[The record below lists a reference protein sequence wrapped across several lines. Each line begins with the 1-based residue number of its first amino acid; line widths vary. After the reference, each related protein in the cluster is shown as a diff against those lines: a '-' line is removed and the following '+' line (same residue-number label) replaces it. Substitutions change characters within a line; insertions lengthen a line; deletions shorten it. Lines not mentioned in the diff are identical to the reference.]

1 MARALLV
8 SYAGYPFTP
17 SSLTPDN
24 GLANLAGALAEA
36 GHEVRVRD
44 YGTVSMMRRLF
55 PAELSAVL
63 RPVGAAMLQSKGAPS
78 AEAIGQ
84 LQGLSQALE
93 AHQAAQV
100 AALGEELAAEVRAF
114 RPAFVGFKL
123 WNGDGFTG
131 TVALAERLR
140 REWPDLP
147 LYAGGPQVSWFREII
162 YRRTDVFTALAYGE
176 GERLILDLLEHATA
190 GRPLESLPGVIFRQ
204 DGQVRQT
211 ERSAGLDL
219 NQLPFPVYD
228 ESVYPALA
236 GQEKAKLIVLDD
248 SRGCPYACGFCTHP
262 VESGRRL
269 RTASAGVLVDRMEE
283 LGRRHGFRAFRFSGS
298 STPGRLMRET
308 AEEILR
314 RGLDVAYTCFGHFAS
329 ADGDHFEIMAR
340 SGLRA
345 IFFGLESGCQEV
357 LDRATGKPIRL
368 SEVKETMQR
377 AQQAGIFAIASMI
390 VPLPFDTEETIQES
404 LNFALE
410 ARPDAIPVQFPGIL
424 PGTPWLER
432 PEDYNL
438 QIDDRDAFLTEALEY
453 KIKLLFPPAYW
464 QPLPYRVNGLDYH
477 QFTALTARFVGALEQ
492 AGVLTGVPDDNVL
505 LAELAGMTPRAF
517 RDHARLWHL
526 TGDAEAVAGMI
537 EQINQNAVSDT
548 GRGAA
553 H

>member
-8 SYAGYPFTP
+8 SYAGYPYTP

-24 GLANLAGALAEA
+24 GLANLAGALHEA
-36 GHEVRVRD
+36 GHEVRVLD

-63 RPVGAAMLQSKGAPS
+63 RPVAARLVQGGGAPS
-78 AEAIGQ
+78 PEALQQ
-84 LQGLSQALE
+84 LQALSSALE
-93 AHQAAQV
+93 AHQAAQL
-100 AALGEELAAEVRAF
+100 AALAEELAAEVRAF
-114 RPAFVGFKL
+114 QPAFVGFKL

-147 LYAGGPQVSWFREII
+147 LYAGGPQASWFREII

-176 GERLILDLLEHATA
+176 GESLILDLLEHAVA

-204 DGQVRQT
+204 DGQVRMT
-211 ERSAGLDL
+211 AEGEPVDL
-219 NQLPFPVYD
+219 NRLPFPVYD
-228 ESVYPALA
+228 ETVYPAMA
-236 GQEKAKLIVLDD
+236 GQEKAKLLVLDD

-269 RTASAGVLVDRMEE
+269 RTASAAALVDRMEQ
-283 LGRRHGFRAFRFSGS
+283 LGRRHGYHIFRFSGS

-314 RGLDVAYTCFGHFAS
+314 RGLDVTYTCFGHFAS
-329 ADGDHFEIMAR
+329 ADQDHFEIMAR

-345 IFFGLESGCQEV
+345 IFFGLESGCQDI

-368 SEVKETMQR
+368 SEVKETMHR
-377 AQQAGIFAIASMI
+377 AQQAGIFTLASMI
-390 VPLPFDTEETIQES
+390 VPLPFDTEETLQES
-404 LNFALE
+404 LDFVLD
-410 ARPDAIPVQFPGIL
+410 ARPDAIPVQFPGLL
-424 PGTPWLER
+424 PGTPWMADPAR
-432 PEDYNL
+432 YN
-438 QIDDRDAFLTEALEY
+438 IEMPDRDTFLEEGLDY

-464 QPLPYRVNGLDYH
+464 KPLPYRINGLDFH
-477 QFTALTARFVGALEQ
+477 QFIALTARFVGALEQ
-492 AGVLTGVPDDNVL
+492 AGLLTAVPDDNVL
-505 LAELAGMTPRAF
+505 LAELAGMTPRSF

-526 TGDAEAVAGMI
+526 TGDAEAVAEMV
-537 EQINQNAVSDT
+537 QKVNA
-548 GRGAA
+548 GAVRA
-553 H
+553 RQE